1 MIDTKEFHA
10 IYALSKNLR
19 VFEVGVIGVLKTLFC
34 ALPLVCNNT
43 ASVLSILARYLFITQ
58 TTF

>member
-1 MIDTKEFHA
+1 MIDTKEFNA

-19 VFEVGVIGVLKTLFC
+19 VFEVGVIDVHKI
-34 ALPLVCNNT
+34 LVCAFPMVCINT
-43 ASVLSILARYLFITQ
+43 ASVLSILARYLFTTQ